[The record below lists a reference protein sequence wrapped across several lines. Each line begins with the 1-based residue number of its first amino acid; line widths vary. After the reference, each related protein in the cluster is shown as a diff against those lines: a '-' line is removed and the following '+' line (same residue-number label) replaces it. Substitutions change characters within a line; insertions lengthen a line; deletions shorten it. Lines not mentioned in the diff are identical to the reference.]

1 MSDEEDLRATETRA
15 FAVTVVDTG
24 EGPAGR
30 ESIAH
35 DESEDLPLP
44 TVDDI
49 VGVHYRL
56 VRVIGEGMF
65 GRVYAAQRLDVP
77 EHQVALKIL
86 KRSLYTGRN
95 VQRELVM
102 LATVGHPNV
111 VQLKDHGTT
120 GDYVWLTM
128 PIYEGETLAERLARG
143 PLGLR
148 EAHDIFLPIARG
160 IEALHTAGLRHQ
172 DIKPDN
178 IFLAMFAGRMH
189 PILLDLG
196 VAAEKEATFV
206 AGTALY
212 AAPEQLLAFTGVP
225 GALPLSEKMDTYC
238 IAATLLMS
246 LVGNEHFPGDRAKT
260 RDEIAMAHEV
270 RATNPI
276 HDDALPELRGRAR
289 ALVSDAFRGWL
300 AADPL
305 ERPSISEF
313 AEQLDVLLEPEREA
327 ARAEVRRRAR
337 QKAALTR
344 MSLAAAGLAILGIA
358 AGGVLYS
365 KRETIRL
372 AGDLQAAREKGAE
385 SFERLDTCIAS
396 HNLSSERAAACERER
411 AREQDEFQETLGRI
425 QRTGGESE
433 AAVAREIQEV
443 RASFQGRL
451 ATCEDEARAAAAT
464 HEAEVA
470 RLRGDLEDAETR
482 HQERIRDLEVVLESR
497 AIEVESLTAQ
507 RDSCDVA
514 RATCMSERNAC
525 LNAESIYDSGK
536 LASPKPPSPPP
547 AVPKEL

>member
-1 MSDEEDLRATETRA
+1 VSDEEDLRATETRA

-24 EGPAGR
+24 GGPAGR
-30 ESIAH
+30 EAIDDDPSDDI
-35 DESEDLPLP
+35 PLP

-56 VRVIGEGMF
+56 VRLLGEGMF
-65 GRVYAAQRLDVP
+65 GKVYAAQRIDVP

-95 VQRELVM
+95 VERELVM

-128 PIYEGETLAERLARG
+128 PVYEGETLSERLGRG
-143 PLGLR
+143 VLGLR
-148 EAHDIFLPIARG
+148 DAHDIFLSIARG
-160 IEALHTAGLRHQ
+160 IEALHAAGLRHQ

-225 GALPLSEKMDTYC
+225 GALPLTEKMDTYC

-246 LVGNEHFPGDRAKT
+246 LVGKQYFPGDRART
-260 RDEIAMAHEV
+260 RDEIAEAHEV
-270 RATNPI
+270 RATEPI
-276 HDDALPELRGRAR
+276 HPDAMPELVGRAR
-289 ALVSDAFRGWL
+289 TMVSDAFRLWL
-300 AADPL
+300 ATDPAD
-305 ERPSISEF
+305 RPSMSSF
-313 AEQLDVLLEPEREA
+313 AEQLDVLLEPERVA
-327 ARAEVRRRAR
+327 TRAEERRRAR
-337 QKAALTR
+337 QKANLTR
-344 MSLAAAGLAILGIA
+344 VSLAAAGLGLLGIA
-358 AGGVLYS
+358 GAGILFS

-372 AGDLQAAREKGAE
+372 AGDLQAARDKGAE

-396 HNLSSERAAACERER
+396 HNLSSERAATCERQR
-411 AREQDEFQETLGRI
+411 TTEQEEFQETLARI
-425 QRTGGESE
+425 ERSGGGNE
-433 AAVAREIQEV
+433 AAAAREIQEV
-443 RASFQGRL
+443 RASYQARL
-451 ATCEDEARAAAAT
+451 HTCEEDAKSAAAT
-464 HEAEVA
+464 HEAEKT
-470 RLRGDLEDAETR
+470 RLRTDLED
-482 HQERIRDLEVVLESR
+482 LEVRHRERVSDMELVIESR

-507 RDSCDVA
+507 RDACDVA
-514 RATCMSERNAC
+514 RATCITERNAC
-525 LNAESIYDSGK
+525 MNGGDSIYDGP
-536 LASPKPPSPPP
+536 AAPKPAPPP
-547 AVPKEL
+547 AMPTDL